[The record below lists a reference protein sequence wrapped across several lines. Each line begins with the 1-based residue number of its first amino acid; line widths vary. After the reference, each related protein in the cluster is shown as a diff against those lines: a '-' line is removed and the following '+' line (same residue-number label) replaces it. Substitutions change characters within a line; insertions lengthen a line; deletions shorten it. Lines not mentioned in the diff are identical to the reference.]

1 MELSPFWHPSHSIL
15 PCLHNCVKNSPLQTI
30 PQEVISN
37 FVIFIKQRIQYNP
50 GTWCPSF
57 HKSKVHVPASTHG
70 QQSRG
75 RRPFRRASFPAH
87 RGERSWSPAPSHL
100 SPCTG
105 THTHNATLL
114 HTHNATLLH
123 THAHTQCHITPHTQ
137 CHITPHTHTHTQCHI
152 TPHTRTHTMPHYS
165 THTLMNGNSN

>member
-37 FVIFIKQRIQYNP
+37 FVIFIKQRIQYYP

-57 HKSKVHVPASTHG
+57 HKSKVHVPAGTHG

-75 RRPFRRASFPAH
+75 RRPFRKASFPAH

-123 THAHTQCHITPHTQ
+123 THAHTQCHITPHT
-137 CHITPHTHTHTQCHI
+137 HWWMGTAINI
-152 TPHTRTHTMPHYS
+152 KSM
-165 THTLMNGNSN
+165 G